1 MLKAM
6 DLEARVACLLG
17 HCAKGLCAFVPVFVL
32 GVFRLWSWSILPK
45 CHITNRLHIG
55 SDHARPADAEG
66 LLPSV
71 IGGPAC
77 CLCFAAILNRS
88 LRNSEGYS

>member
-17 HCAKGLCAFVPVFVL
+17 HCAQGLCTFVPVFVL

-45 CHITNRLHIG
+45 CHIANRLHIG
-55 SDHARPADAEG
+55 SDHARPADAEAYCLASSAG
-66 LLPSV
+66 WRVAFALPR
-71 IGGPAC
+71 
-77 CLCFAAILNRS
+77 F
-88 LRNSEGYS
+88 